1 MKDREIRNQNRILY
15 DNNKTISEPQND
27 DWMTKFEQKNQP
39 VEIVNSPAIEAE
51 RFARIFQQKSGP
63 VKPAIQQ
70 VDENLT
76 KAASL
81 VLDSHDKDSIL
92 KDADS
97 LIQEISTSG
106 INQPL
111 EDNKALPLSKY
122 NPDMTNRNDPN
133 NLIQKSS
140 ERTAVKS
147 VPLPEDDDLD
157 F

>member
-1 MKDREIRNQNRILY
+1 M
-15 DNNKTISEPQND
+15 
-27 DWMTKFEQKNQP
+27 
-39 VEIVNSPAIEAE
+39 
-51 RFARIFQQKSGP
+51 
-63 VKPAIQQ
+63 
-70 VDENLT
+70 DENLT

-92 KDADS
+92 KDRFFDS
-97 LIQEISTSG
+97 EISTLG

-111 EDNKALPLSKY
+111 EDNKALPLSEY

-140 ERTAVKS
+140 KRTEVKS